1 MKRYAIAALAALA
14 GFAFFASAAGLV
26 VRAPVLQV
34 GQADVPT
41 CTETADIV
49 AWHYNDHLDG
59 GPISGVAVE
68 LQDGHT
74 CGPQENLYVTLLGAG
89 GDAVTPG
96 SPVGGVP
103 LVAGQNSYTV
113 NFPTPWPSGS
123 DITGV
128 RIGIDQGHANWVHPA
143 P

>member
-1 MKRYAIAALAALA
+1 MKKYLIAALAALA
-14 GFAFFASAAGLV
+14 GFAFFASAAGLI

-34 GQADVPT
+34 GQTAVPT

-59 GPISGVAVE
+59 GPISGVTVQ
-68 LQDGHT
+68 LQAGHT
-74 CGPQENLYVTLLGAG
+74 CGPQENLYVTLTGSTGA
-89 GDAVTPG
+89 AITAG

-103 LVAGQNSYTV
+103 LVSGQDIYSI